1 VSNSQHRTRILPA
14 LKPYLWI
21 AGILLI
27 LWLGFV
33 WMVHIKAEENNVVLR
48 DMNPII
54 RWGIAAIL
62 GPLVLI
68 FSVHWWGKAVA
79 SEKAGFAAYKAKV
92 MAQITEQQA
101 TQART
106 YALEIRGGMAVD
118 DWHQSSIWREV
129 KKRTTTSL
137 QSIHETPRI
146 MILH

>member
-106 YALEIRGGMAVD
+106 YALEIRGGG
-118 DWHQSSIWREV
+118 WRWTIGINHRSGEKL
-129 KKRTTTSL
+129 KKE
-137 QSIHETPRI
+137 QQ
-146 MILH
+146 LHFNLFTRRQGL